1 MPRSDRP
8 PKAPRHT
15 PSPPGACRTMA
26 SRRAPHPDEP
36 SSRERCS
43 TTSPGKA
50 PYVPSV
56 GPSWADLTTPH
67 AAASGHR
74 RSAGPA
80 AFPHHGRDLQLR
92 TPGLGVVG
100 VEEQVVHAVVEEDGL
115 VTRAMPVGR
124 GGGNYRGA
132 AALGHRLAVP
142 VRIRAGDFA
151 GTPHH
156 HVVGAYGDDASA
168 AGHAA
173 GAEDI

>member
-74 RSAGPA
+74 RYARPA

-115 VTRAMPVGR
+115 VTRAVPVGR
-124 GGGNYRGA
+124 GGADLTTPHA
-132 AALGHRLAVP
+132 AASGHRRYARP
-142 VRIRAGDFA
+142 AAF
-151 GTPHH
+151 PHH
-156 HVVGAYGDDASA
+156 GRDLQLRTPGL
-168 AGHAA
+168 
-173 GAEDI
+173 